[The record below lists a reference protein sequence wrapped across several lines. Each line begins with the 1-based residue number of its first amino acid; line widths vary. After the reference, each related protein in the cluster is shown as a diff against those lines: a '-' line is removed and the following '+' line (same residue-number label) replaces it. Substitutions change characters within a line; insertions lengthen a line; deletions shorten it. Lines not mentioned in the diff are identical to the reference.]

1 MTRQEILNSLSRR
14 ELTETLAD
22 RLYDDRVNDM
32 EVVDDDSEIDV
43 DSFYEE
49 LDEINEEITAHIRVI
64 IED

>member
-1 MTRQEILNSLSRR
+1 MSRQKILNSLSRR

-22 RLYDDRVNDM
+22 RLYADRVNDM
-32 EVVDDDSEIDV
+32 EVVGDDSEIDV

-49 LDEINEEITAHIRVI
+49 LDEINEEITAHLNEL

>member
-1 MTRQEILNSLSRR
+1 MTRTEILDSLSRR

-22 RLYDDRVNDM
+22 RLYADRVNDM
-32 EVVDDDSEIDV
+32 EVVGDDSEIDV

-49 LDEINEEITAHIRVI
+49 LDEINEEITAHLNEL